1 MDFEPSPRSAEYRDR
16 VSAFI
21 DELILPLEARFFAA
35 FGENHG
41 ARGPDWRQWRVSD
54 EVEALKAQARDAG
67 LWNLFL
73 PDSTLAPGLST
84 LEYAPIAEAMGR
96 SLLAPEIF
104 NRQHGGPLEVR
115 Q

>member
-41 ARGPDWRQWRVSD
+41 ARGPDSSRTGGGGGDGDGERGS
-54 EVEALKAQARDAG
+54 LGRR
-67 LWNLFL
+67 
-73 PDSTLAPGLST
+73 PG
-84 LEYAPIAEAMGR
+84 
-96 SLLAPEIF
+96 
-104 NRQHGGPLEVR
+104 
-115 Q
+115 